1 MSNIEK
7 CVLLTGGLEVSFS
20 IYSSQYSV
28 ETESQAHMMVVFS
41 SNSLDP
47 DLGLQNVWPYLD
59 LNSLILWWTLVVFVL
74 HVFIG

>member
-1 MSNIEK
+1 
-7 CVLLTGGLEVSFS
+7 
-20 IYSSQYSV
+20 
-28 ETESQAHMMVVFS
+28 MMVVFS

-59 LNSLILWWTLVVFVL
+59 LNSSILWGTLAVFVL